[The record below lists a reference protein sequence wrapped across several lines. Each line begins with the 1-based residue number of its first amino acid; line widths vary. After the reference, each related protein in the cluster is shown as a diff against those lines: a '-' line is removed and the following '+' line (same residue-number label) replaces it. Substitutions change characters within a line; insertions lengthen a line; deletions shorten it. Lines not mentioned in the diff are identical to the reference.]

1 MLAIIGASG
10 KIGGATLDALLA
22 YSLLEPQDIIAC
34 TSSSPGSETW
44 EKLGAKG
51 VGVRHATFEDALTLE
66 KALSGCQKL
75 FLVSTPRIE
84 LDYNDARPGTGR
96 EAQHIAA
103 IDAARRAKVS
113 QIYYT
118 SLAFGSRSKAG
129 VMQAH
134 LRTEEYLS
142 SLSDIKST
150 ILREGLYNESWPLY
164 LGYFDPQRDERDV
177 IAVAGDGKISWTSVA
192 DLGLASALVMTE
204 QENLYT
210 GKTLYLSN
218 APENAK
224 TIAEVA
230 EMVGQA
236 RSKALRIKL
245 VSRNE
250 HEAHYINN
258 RKMDAPG
265 VKWWSS
271 SYNAV
276 EEGECL
282 IQNSPLVELLQS
294 KQRSPKPIAE
304 TIKEM
309 VAQA

>member
-10 KIGGATLDALLA
+10 KIGGATLDALLS
-22 YSLLEPQDIIAC
+22 YSLLQPEQIVAC
-34 TSSSPGSETW
+34 TSFSPGSETW
-44 EKLGAKG
+44 KKLGSKG
-51 VGVRHATFEDALTLE
+51 VQVRHATFEDAATVE
-66 KALSGCQKL
+66 KALIGCKKL

-84 LDYNDARPGTGR
+84 LDYNDAKPGSGR
-96 EAQHIAA
+96 EAHHFTA
-103 IDAARRAKVS
+103 IDAARRAGVEHL
-113 QIYYT
+113 YYT
-118 SLAFGSRSKAG
+118 SLAFGSLSEAG

-134 LRTEEYLS
+134 LRTEKYLS
-142 SLSDIKST
+142 SLTDITCT

-164 LGYFDPQRDERDV
+164 LGYFEPQKDERDV
-177 IAVAGDGKISWTSVA
+177 ITVAGDGKVSWTSIA

-204 QENLYT
+204 QESVYS

-236 RSKALRIKL
+236 RSKALTLKV
-245 VSRNE
+245 VSRSQ
-250 HEAHYINN
+250 HEAYYITD

-271 SYNAV
+271 TYKAV
-276 EEGECL
+276 QEGECL
-282 IQNSPLVELLQS
+282 IQESPLVGLLRS
-294 KQRSPKPIAE
+294 KGRTPKPVAD
-304 TIKEM
+304 TIREM
-309 VAQA
+309 EAQS